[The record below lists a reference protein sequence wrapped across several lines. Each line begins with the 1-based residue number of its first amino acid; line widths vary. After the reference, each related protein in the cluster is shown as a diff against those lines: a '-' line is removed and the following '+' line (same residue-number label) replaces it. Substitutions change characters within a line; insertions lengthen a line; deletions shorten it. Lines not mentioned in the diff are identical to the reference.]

1 MITDTVAPGTAGY
14 NAVSD
19 DRDEKSVLW
28 LLLGLEGHPAACSYS
43 VADSG

>member
-19 DRDEKSVLW
+19 DRDEKSVL
-28 LLLGLEGHPAACSYS
+28 LGLEGHPAACSYS